1 MAESTIL
8 DEVIFL
14 LTVVKYCKWKPL
26 DMVFLCNSCVL
37 SQGDKT
43 KTTRDDDMHSLKFYM
58 EINDPDYS
66 FLSIGNEFIILL
78 DYKGSHM

>member
-1 MAESTIL
+1 MAESAIL

-14 LTVVKYCKWKPL
+14 ITVVKYCKWKPL

-43 KTTRDDDMHSLKFYM
+43 KTTRDDDMHSLRF
-58 EINDPDYS
+58 
-66 FLSIGNEFIILL
+66 
-78 DYKGSHM
+78 